1 MAYVDIPDTEI
12 EPGKP
17 GSSYLFTKMRDNP
30 IAMAAGDAGAPKIED
45 AAFAESSINADKLVD
60 LSIELAKIGDN
71 SVNNSKVV
79 NASLDFS
86 AKMLSHNA
94 AAAVVWPLVQNVD
107 YITPKGIWIIRNS
120 ATGEF
125 IGERFLTD
133 TGWIGSAQQI
143 GAAALII
150 SDGINCSLIN
160 ASVPAGIDVYARK
173 IF

>member
-17 GSSYLFTKMRDNP
+17 GSSSLFTKMRDNP
-30 IAMAAGDAGAPKIED
+30 EAIAAGIDPAPKIAN
-45 AAFAESSINADKLVD
+45 AALVD
-60 LSIELAKIGDN
+60 NTITGAKLA
-71 SVNNSKVV
+71 NNTV
-79 NASLDFS
+79 AFS
-86 AKMLSHNA
+86 DKMVSQDDVA
-94 AAAVVWPLVQNVD
+94 IVWNLVHNVD

-120 ATGEF
+120 AEGEF

-133 TGWIGSAQQI
+133 TGWIGTAAQI

-160 ASVPAGIDVYARK
+160 ISVPAGIDVYARK

>member
-1 MAYVDIPDTEI
+1 MAWFAICKDCTLSVTSLTPLIVL
-12 EPGKP
+12 
-17 GSSYLFTKMRDNP
+17 SLN
-30 IAMAAGDAGAPKIED
+30 
-45 AAFAESSINADKLVD
+45 AAFSDNTISGSRLITESVQSLQIANQAIHNNKLADG
-60 LSIELAKIGDN
+60 SA
-71 SVNNSKVV
+71 
-79 NASLDFS
+79 DFS
-86 AKMLSHNA
+86 AKMLSHDEA
-94 AAAVVWPLVQNVD
+94 AIVWNLVQNVD

-133 TGWIGSAQQI
+133 AGWIGSAQQI

-150 SDGINCSLIN
+150 SDGINCSLVN